1 MPTDATP
8 ATRRVPPVLDGS
20 NALTQSKG
28 PPLAAAM
35 STATVTTKGQ
45 ITIPA
50 DVRRRLGLE
59 ARDRVAFVE
68 TEDGFAIK
76 VANDDV
82 RALKGLLR
90 TPAKPVTLA
99 ETVRRIL
106 TSRQVLLQDADV
118 VWKALRQF
126 ATGRANFADCLIQH
140 CADSAGCSKVV
151 TFDRRSGMTMLR

>member
-1 MPTDATP
+1 
-8 ATRRVPPVLDGS
+8 
-20 NALTQSKG
+20 
-28 PPLAAAM
+28 M

-50 DVRRRLGLE
+50 EVRRRLGLE
-59 ARDRVAFVE
+59 TGDRVEFVE

-99 ETVRRIL
+99 AMEAAIRR
-106 TSRQVLLQDADV
+106 RGG
-118 VWKALRQF
+118 AL
-126 ATGRANFADCLIQH
+126 
-140 CADSAGCSKVV
+140 
-151 TFDRRSGMTMLR
+151 